1 MNHTPDLIRAHE
13 DRMRAIEDRRAE
25 DRQELLAAISRL
37 ERTVLEAATR
47 IGQRQAATETKVDEL
62 RHDVDRLEDQ
72 VAQATNLPPTTAR
85 EELAQVPKWVW
96 IIAALLLGES
106 GVDWIQRL
114 QQVAQHMGLVP
125 Q

>member
-37 ERTVLEAATR
+37 ERTVFEAATR

-96 IIAALLLGES
+96 IIGALLLGES

-114 QQVAQHMGLVP
+114 QQVAQHMGWIP
-125 Q
+125 